1 MAAAGALKRDGDFPA
16 GKVIKKNVFPKF
28 WSPRFSVKYKDVSA
42 F

>member
-1 MAAAGALKRDGDFPA
+1 MAAASALKREGPFPA

-28 WSPRFSVKYKDVSA
+28 WTPRFSVKYKDVSV